1 MTCRRTLST
10 LLCLTWLLCLTPG
23 PLPAQDDF
31 EDPPIEYSRSTPD
44 NAVSRLQQQL
54 QNQQTQLDWDPEF
67 GYLKSLLQQLHV
79 PIQSQSLVFSKTS
92 LQLRRISPR
101 TPRALYFND
110 DVYVGFCLQGD
121 VLELSAVD
129 PQLGTVFYTL
139 SQQNAGPTPAFV
151 RHTDNCLVCHSSSRT
166 DGVPGHLARSLL
178 TDHSG
183 QPLLSAGSRNVNH
196 TTPVPDRWGGWYVT
210 GTHGEQKH
218 LGNLIVTETEANGPL
233 DNSKGLNRTS
243 LTDLFPTSRYL
254 SGHSDIVALMILE
267 HQILVHNRITR
278 ASFAVREALHYET
291 TMNAALQNP
300 AGTRLESTT
309 RRINSA
315 ADKLV
320 EALLLCDE
328 APLTAAITG
337 TSGFAEHFVT
347 TGPRDSKG
355 RSLKDLDMQTRMFR
369 YPCSFLI
376 LSPSFHA
383 LHPEM
388 KAAVLSKLQSVLT
401 GPDHNPRFAH
411 LSAADRQNIREIL
424 SELLPEMA
432 TAK

>member
-1 MTCRRTLST
+1 MTCRRTLFLLLS
-10 LLCLTWLLCLTPG
+10 LLCQTSG

-31 EDPPIEYSRSTPD
+31 EDPPIEYSRSTPG
-44 NAVSRLQQQL
+44 NAVSRLQQRL
-54 QNQQTQLDWDPEF
+54 QNQQSQLTWDPEF
-67 GYLKSLLQQLHV
+67 GYLKSVLHELQIPV
-79 PIQSQSLVFSKTS
+79 QSQSLVFSKTS

-110 DVYVGFCLQGD
+110 DVYLGFCQQGD

-129 PQLGTVFYTL
+129 PLLGTVFYTL
-139 SQQNAGPTPAFV
+139 SQQDSGPAPAFV
-151 RHTDNCLVCHSSSRT
+151 RNTDNCLVCHSSSRT

-178 TDHSG
+178 TDRSG
-183 QPLLSAGSRNVNH
+183 QPLLAAGSRNVNH

-210 GTHGEQKH
+210 GTHGNQKH
-218 LGNLIVTETEANGPL
+218 LGNLIVTEAEANGPL
-233 DNSKGLNRTS
+233 DNTKGLNRTS

-254 SGHSDIVALMILE
+254 TGHSDIVALMILE

-309 RRINSA
+309 RRISSA

-328 APLTAAITG
+328 APLTATMTG
-337 TSGFAEHFVT
+337 TSGFAEHFAA
-347 TGPRDSKG
+347 TGPRDSQG
-355 RSLKDLDMQTRMFR
+355 RSLRDLDMQTRMFR
-369 YPCSFLI
+369 YPCSYLI
-376 LSPSFHA
+376 LSPAFQA

-388 KAAVLSKLQSVLT
+388 KSAVLTRLQNVLT
-401 GPDHNPRFAH
+401 EPTPAPRYSH
-411 LSAADRQNIREIL
+411 LSVTDRQNIREIL
-424 SELLPEMA
+424 SELLPEFAA
-432 TAK
+432 TMR

>member
-1 MTCRRTLST
+1 MIGRRILCL
-10 LLCLTWLLCLTPG
+10 LLCLLSPAAR
-23 PLPAQDDF
+23 PLHGQEDF
-31 EDPPIEYSRSTPD
+31 EGPPIEYSRSAPN
-44 NAVSRLQQQL
+44 NAVSQLQQRLQAR
-54 QNQQTQLDWDPEF
+54 QTQLLWEPEF
-67 GYLKSLLQQLHV
+67 GYLRSVLTKLQV
-79 PIQSQSLVFSKTS
+79 PVESQSLVFSKTS

-101 TPRALYFND
+101 TPRALYFSD
-110 DVYVGFCLQGD
+110 DVYIGFCQQGD

-139 SQQNAGPTPAFV
+139 SQQDSGPAPAFV

-166 DGVPGHLARSLL
+166 DSVPGHLARSLL

-210 GTHGEQKH
+210 GTHGNQKH
-218 LGNLIVTETEANGPL
+218 LGNLIVTEAEANGPL
-233 DNSKGLNRTS
+233 DNTKGLNRTS
-243 LTDLFPTSRYL
+243 LTDLFPVDRYL
-254 SGHSDIVALMILE
+254 TGHSDIVALMILE
-267 HQILVHNRITR
+267 HQILVHNRIAR

-309 RRINSA
+309 RRIGSA

-328 APLTAAITG
+328 APLTATMTG
-337 TSGFAEHFVT
+337 TSGFAEHFAAN
-347 TGPRDSKG
+347 GPRDSQG

-369 YPCSFLI
+369 YPCSYLI
-376 LSPSFHA
+376 LSPAFQA

-388 KAAVLSKLQSVLT
+388 KSAVLTRLRTVLT
-401 GPDHNPRFAH
+401 EPTASPRYSH
-411 LSAADRQNIREIL
+411 LSATDRQNIREIL
-424 SELLPEMA
+424 SELLPEFAA
-432 TAK
+432 TTK